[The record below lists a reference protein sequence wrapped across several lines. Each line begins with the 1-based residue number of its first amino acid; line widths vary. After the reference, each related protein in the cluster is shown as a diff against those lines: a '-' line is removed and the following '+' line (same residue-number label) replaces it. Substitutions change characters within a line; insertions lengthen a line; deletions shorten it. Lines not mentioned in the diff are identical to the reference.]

1 MAARWRQAAQF
12 GSAMSAL
19 AMPPPNAAALVD
31 AEATVCRCEGLTRAT
46 LDAAIAAGAKTLA
59 DLKATTRCGMG
70 PCGGRVCGEAAA
82 LLIGSATGQ
91 SREAIGQPSA
101 RPPLR
106 PVPLAAITGRFDYD
120 DLPIP
125 APAPL

>member
-1 MAARWRQAAQF
+1 
-12 GSAMSAL
+12 MSDIL
-19 AMPPPNAAALVD
+19 TKIEVYKREEIAAAK
-31 AEATVCRCEGLTRAT
+31 
-46 LDAAIAAGAKTLA
+46 AAVSLA

-82 LLIGSATGQ
+82 MLIGAATGL
-91 SREAIGQPSA
+91 SRETIGQPSA

-106 PVPLAAITGRFDYD
+106 PVPLAAIAGAFAYD